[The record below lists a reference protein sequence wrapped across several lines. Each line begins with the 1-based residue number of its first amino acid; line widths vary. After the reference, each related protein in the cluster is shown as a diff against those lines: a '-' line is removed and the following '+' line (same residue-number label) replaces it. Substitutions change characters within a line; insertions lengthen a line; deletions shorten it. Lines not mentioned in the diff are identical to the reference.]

1 LRRKCHSTLKK
12 VENDYESRF
21 SFNTAIAAIMELLNF
36 IPDEFK
42 KDGATNAQKYC
53 LNEAIMFSL
62 KMLFPIS
69 PHICEYLWSSFMN
82 DGSCIETSWPEYDET
97 IIESNEYELIIQI
110 NGKVRGKLNISKNL
124 DEETIKNLSM
134 DVENV
139 KNNIGDNEIR
149 KTIFVKDKLI
159 NFVI

>member
-1 LRRKCHSTLKK
+1 
-12 VENDYESRF
+12 
-21 SFNTAIAAIMELLNF
+21 
-36 IPDEFK
+36 
-42 KDGATNAQKYC
+42 
-53 LNEAIMFSL
+53 
-62 KMLFPIS
+62 
-69 PHICEYLWSSFMN
+69 MN
-82 DGSCIETSWPEYDET
+82 DRSCIETSWPEYDET

-139 KNNIGDNEIR
+139 KNNLGDNKIR

>member
-1 LRRKCHSTLKK
+1 
-12 VENDYESRF
+12 
-21 SFNTAIAAIMELLNF
+21 
-36 IPDEFK
+36 
-42 KDGATNAQKYC
+42 
-53 LNEAIMFSL
+53 
-62 KMLFPIS
+62 
-69 PHICEYLWSSFMN
+69 MN
-82 DGSCIETSWPEYDET
+82 DRSCIETSWPEYDET

-124 DEETIKNLSM
+124 DKETIKNLSM